1 MKIGKKKPFN
11 YYDDDDLE
19 KIKHKK
25 SDDEIDECLSLEMNI
40 HLERKKH
47 KDFIDNWKP
56 INTDL

>member
-11 YYDDDDLE
+11 YYNDEDP
-19 KIKHKK
+19 ITHKK
-25 SDDEIDECLSLEMNI
+25 TDDEVDECLSLDLNI

-47 KDFIDNWKP
+47 QEFRKNWKP

>member
-11 YYDDDDLE
+11 YYNDEDP
-19 KIKHKK
+19 ITHKK
-25 SDDEIDECLSLEMNI
+25 TDDEVDECLSLDLNI

-47 KDFIDNWKP
+47 QEFRENWKP